1 MYVRNQINKPQMSFR
16 YFDHRSCCHD
26 MPDFL
31 SANEDPA
38 NMMMLN
44 NCVTNHKDMDFFVS
58 KVAFQDQ
65 NRVSSAEV
73 DHSIV
78 SSILGYSF
86 VLTVNT
92 FCRSH

>member
-1 MYVRNQINKPQMSFR
+1 
-16 YFDHRSCCHD
+16 

-58 KVAFQDQ
+58 NIAFQEQ

-78 SSILGYSF
+78 SSLLGYSF
-86 VLTVNT
+86 VLTVNI
-92 FCRSH
+92 FCRSHCATALVSYLSFSLFRNF